1 MSKVE
6 RLQEQAEAS
15 VLIALLVA
23 MTEEALI
30 AFRSFNAT

>member
-6 RLQEQAEAS
+6 LLQEQAEAY

-23 MTEEALI
+23 MTEEAFI